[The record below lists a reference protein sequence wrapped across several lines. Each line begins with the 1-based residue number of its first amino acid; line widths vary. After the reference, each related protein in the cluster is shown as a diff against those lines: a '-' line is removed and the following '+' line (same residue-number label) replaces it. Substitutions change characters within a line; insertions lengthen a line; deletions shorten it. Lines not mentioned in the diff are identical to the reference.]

1 MLMFLQWPLMLMKH
15 TDQIFGDFIFLFVF
29 FFSVYNFVKIVLVDL
44 YV

>member
-29 FFSVYNFVKIVLVDL
+29 FSVYNFVKIVLVDL